1 MLKFNYL
8 VQMNTKT
15 FSIMFFPFSRSYNN
29 AKLFKSFVLS
39 SQIHLTHTEHWRC
52 LCLPFTIWLR
62 CSFVSIYNILYKLVV
77 RWNERRKNFCYKT
90 FLNDLTCWETDVLPM
105 WYRGL
110 NELLKYSL
118 FCGYLFKLHLRLN
131 RTLVFGIKL

>member
-1 MLKFNYL
+1 MLKFNYH

-15 FSIMFFPFSRSYNN
+15 FSVMFYPFARSYNN

-39 SQIHLTHTEHWRC
+39 SKIHLTHTEDARVC
-52 LCLPFTIWLR
+52 LLQQWLR

-90 FLNDLTCWETDVLPM
+90 FLNDLTCWKTDVLPM

-118 FCGYLFKLHLRLN
+118 FCGYCLNYILRLN
-131 RTLVFGIKL
+131 EHLFWV